1 MKMINLLG
9 LFFIALLIFLAGC
22 DSPTGIEEEKSLSAA
37 SISEELVKSNIGIDK
52 LHATG
57 EFWAKWQGCDGGHES
72 PDDHTGGCSGDHEDG
87 NTHDDSDGCEG
98 GHSDGDH
105 GDEGCQGARPA
116 RDFYLQFNAKLMKD
130 VKGVVEFKGLKDY
143 EGIDFNGPVTWIQAG
158 KESNEIVF
166 GGEVTGG
173 TVNRSCFLV
182 SIQDNGEGKN
192 MDADRLQYRLY
203 GALNAPCH
211 LPDHFPKGFPIALY
225 EGNLQV
231 H

>member
-1 MKMINLLG
+1 MKLLNVLG
-9 LFFIALLIFLAGC
+9 LISVSLLTLVAGC
-22 DSPTGIEEEKSLSAA
+22 DSPTGINQDKSLIAA
-37 SISEELVKSNIGIDK
+37 STSEEMAQTNPEEN

-57 EFWAKWQGCDGGHES
+57 EFWAKWQGCDGEEEN
-72 PDDHTGGCSGDHEDG
+72 PDDHTGGCSGEHDDDG
-87 NTHDDSDGCEG
+87 TSHDDSEECEG

-105 GDEGCQGARPA
+105 GDEGCKGALPA
-116 RDFYLQFNAKLMKD
+116 HDFYLKFNAQIKND
-130 VKGVVEFKGLKDY
+130 IKGAVDFKGIADY
-143 EGIDFNGPVTWIQAG
+143 DGVDFYGPVSWIRAG

-173 TVNRSCFLV
+173 TVNRSCFLI
-182 SIQDNGEGKN
+182 SIQDNGEGSN
-192 MDADRLQYRLY
+192 SAADRLQYRLY
-203 GALNAPCH
+203 GANAPCH

>member
-1 MKMINLLG
+1 MKLINLLG
-9 LFFIALLIFLAGC
+9 LIFVTLLIFLAGC
-22 DSPTGIEEEKSLSAA
+22 DSPTGIDEEKSLSVA
-37 SISEELVKSNIGIDK
+37 SISEELAKSNFGVDN

-57 EFWAKWQGCDGGHES
+57 EFWAKWQGCDGDHETQ
-72 PDDHTGGCSGDHEDG
+72 DDHTGGCSGDHEDG
-87 NTHDDSDGCEG
+87 TTHDDSEECEG

-105 GDEGCQGARPA
+105 GDEGGQGARPA
-116 RDFYLQFNAKLMKD
+116 RDFYLKFNTKFMKN
-130 VKGVVEFKGLKDY
+130 VKGIVEFKGLKDY

-166 GGEVTGG
+166 GGEISIG
-173 TVNRSCFLV
+173 TVNRGCFLI

-192 MDADRLQYRLY
+192 MAADRLQYRLY
-203 GALNAPCH
+203 GSSNAPCH

-225 EGNLQV
+225 DGNLQV